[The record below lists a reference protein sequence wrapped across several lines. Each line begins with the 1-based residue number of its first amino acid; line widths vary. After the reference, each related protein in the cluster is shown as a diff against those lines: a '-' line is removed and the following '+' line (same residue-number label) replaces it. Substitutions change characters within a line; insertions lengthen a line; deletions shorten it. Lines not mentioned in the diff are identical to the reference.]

1 MTAPTIKLPA
11 QGRRVTFIGKG
22 GSTKTHSL
30 MHILGHWRRMELPVG
45 AIDSDEPGEDEDGSL
60 YTWHQM
66 GTRTTPEGKTVH
78 VVPGMNVRP
87 QYSALRLAGEI
98 ANSTPPGGILG
109 IDTGSWNNRPGGIH
123 HSALAMSDLAVL
135 CLQPHEGE
143 LNRSASV
150 WAALNYLEQ
159 TGARRPELVVLFTRT
174 HHNAKSTADV
184 RGTMTRAGI
193 TVLEN
198 TVPNQMGEDGYSR
211 AFGKPLH
218 LEDGDPMHLIAVEIA
233 ERIAA

>member
-1 MTAPTIKLPA
+1 MTAPMYKIPPK
-11 QGRRVTFIGKG
+11 GRRVSFIGKG
-22 GSTKTHSL
+22 GSTKTHTL
-30 MHILGHWRRMELPVG
+30 MHVLGHWQRMGLPVG

-66 GTRTTPEGKTVH
+66 GVRTTPEGEKVN
-78 VVPGMNVRP
+78 VVPGLEIRP
-87 QYSALRLAGEI
+87 QYSALRLASEVTKT
-98 ANSTPPGGILG
+98 TPEGGILG

-123 HSALAMSDLAVL
+123 HSALAMSDLVVL

-150 WAALNYLEQ
+150 WAALKYLEE

-174 HHNAKSTADV
+174 HHNAKSTDEV
-184 RGTMTRAGI
+184 RGTLTRAEI
-193 TVLEN
+193 EVLKN

-211 AFGKPLH
+211 AFGKPLT
-218 LEDGDPMHLIAVEIA
+218 LEDGDPMHLIAAEIA
-233 ERIAA
+233 ERISL